1 MRTRREFE
9 LPPDLVVAH
18 RRAVR
23 LEWVSLAYLAS
34 CIGVLAAVLGSSQ
47 AMKAAWF
54 EDILSL
60 LPPLAFLVAARYRN
74 RSPNDRFP
82 YGYHRSVGVAYLSAS
97 AALLAMGAYIL
108 YDSVHTLVR
117 FEHPSI
123 GLIELFGQQIWL
135 GWLMIAALVY
145 SGIPPVLLGRAKL
158 RLAAQ
163 LHDKVLY
170 ADAEMNKAD
179 WATAGGAV
187 LGIVG
192 IGAGLWWADAV
203 AAICISLDIVHDG
216 YGNVRTAVHDLMDRR
231 PTTYDHAKPLPLVE
245 EVREHLRSLPWVAAA
260 EVRLREEGHVLVGE
274 AFLVPT
280 EPRTDLPAL
289 IEHTGRELENLDWR
303 LHDVSVVVLP
313 SLPDSPQPPGP
324 PGPGNPAS

>member
-1 MRTRREFE
+1 MSARADFE
-9 LPPDLVVAH
+9 LPPQVAAAH

-23 LEWVSLAYLAS
+23 LEWASLLYLLSA
-34 CIGVLAAVLGSSQ
+34 IVLLAAVLGSSQ

-60 LPPLAFLVAARYRN
+60 LPPLAFLVAARYRD
-74 RSPNDRFP
+74 RAPNDRFP
-82 YGYHRSVGVAYLSAS
+82 YGYHRSVGVAYLCAS
-97 AALLAMGAYIL
+97 AALLAMGSYIL
-108 YDSVHTLVR
+108 YDSVLTIIR

-145 SGIPPVLLGRAKL
+145 SGLPPVLLGRAKM

-187 LGIVG
+187 LGILG

-203 AAICISLDIVHDG
+203 AAIFISLDIVHDG

-231 PTTYDHAKPLPLVE
+231 PTTYDHAKPLPLVD
-245 EVREHLRSLPWVAAA
+245 EVRRHLEALPWVTVA

-274 AFLVPT
+274 AFLVPS
-280 EPRTDLPAL
+280 EPRTDLPEL
-289 IEHTGRELENLDWR
+289 IERTGRDLEDLDWR
-303 LHDVSVVVLP
+303 LHDVSVVVLA
-313 SLPDSPQPPGP
+313 SLPR
-324 PGPGNPAS
+324 